1 MFQFSWCLGSHV
13 LSSRVDLV
21 ASVPF
26 FSLKFKQAANAW
38 GYSMCV
44 CMHVC
49 VQCIG
54 DSLKPMCKTL
64 THFFSVVTLIQTK
77 QHPNELYHNHQQ
89 HYFHATYICL
99 CSVHK
104 HLGDNA
110 VGQVF
115 CILSV
120 IADNWR
126 SVADVWTKEKCIL
139 MLRCSNL
146 K

>member
-1 MFQFSWCLGSHV
+1 M
-13 LSSRVDLV
+13 

-38 GYSMCV
+38 GHSMCV
-44 CMHVC
+44 CVC
-49 VQCIG
+49 AYAYHLSAYVGVRCIG

-64 THFFSVVTLIQTK
+64 TCFFSVVKLIQTK
-77 QHPNELYHNHQQ
+77 QHPNELYYNRQQ
-89 HYFHATYICL
+89 HCFHATYICL

-115 CILSV
+115 CITSV
-120 IADNWR
+120 IADN
-126 SVADVWTKEKCIL
+126 
-139 MLRCSNL
+139 
-146 K
+146 

>member
-1 MFQFSWCLGSHV
+1 M
-13 LSSRVDLV
+13 

-49 VQCIG
+49 VQCIAIG
-54 DSLKPMCKTL
+54 DSLKPMCKTP

-89 HYFHATYICL
+89 HYFHAAYICL

-115 CILSV
+115 CIMSV
-120 IADNWR
+120 IADN
-126 SVADVWTKEKCIL
+126 
-139 MLRCSNL
+139 
-146 K
+146 